1 MNLFEMMG
9 LVSTVAMALPI
20 IAMLI
25 SQLAWYRSFPAI
37 FFYYLLILSYTAS
50 LLGYIGGSEGYRYY
64 LGVLC
69 NFLDTPLILLFLL
82 YFSKTIYYWKKLM
95 AAAIAFVA
103 FELVAMGIYGFN
115 TTATTIVLAP
125 GLIITLVISLLFFI
139 HQVKISVVYHKAVG
153 KAVMISS
160 VLFAYVGYCF
170 VYVVYY
176 LMKPVY
182 KEEREDAHIVYFLIT
197 IVSASA
203 MAVGV
208 YLEKSR
214 VKQLVELKTTR
225 EELKAIY
232 REEREG
238 NKMTTPGEAAII
250 NFDNKQWS

>member
-103 FELVAMGIYGFN
+103 FELVVMGIYGFN

-170 VYVVYY
+170 VYAVFYIIQ
-176 LMKPVY
+176 PVF
-182 KEEREDAHIVYFLIT
+182 KDDAHLVFFLIT
-197 IVSASA
+197 IFSSIALSA
-203 MAVGV
+203 GIL
-208 YLEKSR
+208 LERKR
-214 VKQLVELKTTR
+214 VQQLLELKTTR

-232 REEREG
+232 GEQQVKKRA
-238 NKMTTPGEAAII
+238 NPFEAAAL
-250 NFDNKQWS
+250 NFDKEQWN

>member
-1 MNLFEMMG
+1 MNLFEIMG
-9 LVSTVAMALPI
+9 LVSTIAMSLPI

-25 SQLAWYRSFPAI
+25 SHLAWYRSFPAI
-37 FFYYLLILSYTAS
+37 FFYYLLVLIYTAT
-50 LLGYIGGSEGYRYY
+50 LLGYIGGGDGYRYY

-82 YFSKTIYYWKKLM
+82 YFSKTIYFWKKLM
-95 AAAIAFVA
+95 TAALAFIA
-103 FELVAMGIYGFN
+103 FELIVITMYGFN
-115 TTATTIVLAP
+115 TRATTIVLAP

-139 HQVKISVVYHKAVG
+139 HQVKISVVHHKAFG

-176 LMKPVY
+176 LIKPVN
-182 KEEREDAHIVYFLIT
+182 KGDAHIVYFLIT
-197 IVSASA
+197 IVTSMA
-203 MAVGV
+203 MSVGI
-208 YLEKSR
+208 YLEKTR
-214 VKQLVELKTTR
+214 VRQLVELKTTR

-238 NKMTTPGEAAII
+238 NKMTAPNEAVII

>member
-1 MNLFEMMG
+1 MNLFEIMG
-9 LVSTVAMALPI
+9 LFSTVAMALPI

-25 SQLAWYRSFPAI
+25 SHLAWYRSFPAI
-37 FFYYLLILSYTAS
+37 FFYYLLVLTYTATV
-50 LLGYIGGSEGYRYY
+50 LGYIGAGDGYRYY
-64 LGVLC
+64 FGVLC

-82 YFSKTIYYWKKLM
+82 YFSRTIYFWKKLM
-95 AAAIAFVA
+95 TAALAFIA
-103 FELVAMGIYGFN
+103 FELIVIAMYGFN

-125 GLIITLVISLLFFI
+125 GLFITLVISLLFFI
-139 HQVKISVVYHKAVG
+139 HQVKISVVHHKAVG

-160 VLFAYVGYCF
+160 VLFAYVGYSF
-170 VYVVYY
+170 VYVVFY
-176 LMKPVY
+176 LINQPVY
-182 KEEREDAHIVYFLIT
+182 KGDAHILYFLIT
-197 IVSASA
+197 IVSSTA
-203 MAVGV
+203 MSVGI

-238 NKMTTPGEAAII
+238 NKMTAPNEAVII

>member
-1 MNLFEMMG
+1 M
-9 LVSTVAMALPI
+9 
-20 IAMLI
+20 
-25 SQLAWYRSFPAI
+25 
-37 FFYYLLILSYTAS
+37 
-50 LLGYIGGSEGYRYY
+50 
-64 LGVLC
+64 
-69 NFLDTPLILLFLL
+69 
-82 YFSKTIYYWKKLM
+82 
-95 AAAIAFVA
+95 
-103 FELVAMGIYGFN
+103 YGFN

-176 LMKPVY
+176 LISNPVY
-182 KEEREDAHIVYFLIT
+182 RDDSHIVYFLIT
-197 IVSASA
+197 IVSSTV
-203 MAVGV
+203 MSVGI

-225 EELKAIY
+225 EELKTIY

-238 NKMTTPGEAAII
+238 NKMTTPNEAVII

>member
-1 MNLFEMMG
+1 MNLFEIMG

-37 FFYYLLILSYTAS
+37 FFYYLLVLTYTAT
-50 LLGYIGGSEGYRYY
+50 LLGYIGAGDGYRYY

-82 YFSKTIYYWKKLM
+82 YFSRTIYFWKKLM
-95 AAAIAFVA
+95 TAALAFIA
-103 FELVAMGIYGFN
+103 FELIVIAMYGFN
-115 TTATTIVLAP
+115 TRATTIVLAP

-139 HQVKISVVYHKAVG
+139 HQVKISVVHHKAVG

-176 LMKPVY
+176 LINKPVF
-182 KEEREDAHIVYFLIT
+182 KDDAHIVYFLIT
-197 IVSASA
+197 IVSSTT
-203 MAVGV
+203 MSVGI

-225 EELKAIY
+225 EELKTIY

-238 NKMTTPGEAAII
+238 NKMTTPNEAVII

>member
-1 MNLFEMMG
+1 MNLYEIMG
-9 LVSTVAMALPI
+9 LVSTVTMALPI

-25 SQLAWYRSFPAI
+25 SHLAWYRSFPAI
-37 FFYYLLILSYTAS
+37 FFYYLLVLTYTAT
-50 LLGYIGGSEGYRYY
+50 LLGYIGAGEGYRYY

-82 YFSKTIYYWKKLM
+82 YFSRTIYFWKKLM
-95 AAAIAFVA
+95 TAALAFIA
-103 FELVAMGIYGFN
+103 FELIVIAMYGFN

-139 HQVKISVVYHKAVG
+139 HQVKISVVHHKAVG

-176 LMKPVY
+176 LINKPAF
-182 KEEREDAHIVYFLIT
+182 KDDAHIVYFLIT
-197 IVSASA
+197 IVSSTA
-203 MAVGV
+203 MSVGI

-238 NKMTTPGEAAII
+238 NKMTAPNEAVII
-250 NFDNKQWS
+250 NFENKQWS